1 MKDRAFRSVG
11 TMSSVTTHIEN
22 SLEGAYREQLWN
34 ACRRYF
40 ENCIEKFALS
50 GKTTFTEELEKFNQL
65 VEVIELA
72 HSDIKK
78 RNNTGGTD
86 G

>member
-1 MKDRAFRSVG
+1 
-11 TMSSVTTHIEN
+11 MSSVTTHIEN

-34 ACRRYF
+34 ACRDYF
-40 ENCIEKFALS
+40 EYCIAKFAREGS
-50 GKTTFTEELEKFNQL
+50 TVFTEEVEKFTRL
-65 VEVIELA
+65 IEVIELA